1 MKVVL
6 SFFSFLL
13 YNQTTHAEKFERCC
27 KLGRSHL
34 GYVYINFGLTE
45 KLRNIDGPR
54 TVPEHF
60 EVNFTKGSFR
70 MSTKL
75 EKKFK
80 ERANT
85 LDLTRT
91 GTDSPMFDGET
102 NYTLLILRAC

>member
-1 MKVVL
+1 
-6 SFFSFLL
+6 
-13 YNQTTHAEKFERCC
+13 
-27 KLGRSHL
+27 
-34 GYVYINFGLTE
+34 
-45 KLRNIDGPR
+45 
-54 TVPEHF
+54 
-60 EVNFTKGSFR
+60 

-91 GTDSPMFDGET
+91 STDSPMFDGET

>member
-27 KLGRSHL
+27 KLGRFHL
-34 GYVYINFGLTE
+34 RYVYIKFGLSE

-54 TVPEHF
+54 TVPEHV
-60 EVNFTKGSFR
+60 EVNFMKGSFR

-91 GTDSPMFDGET
+91 STDRPLFDGET
-102 NYTLLILRAC
+102 NYTLVILRTC

>member
-1 MKVVL
+1 MLQIYKRAL
-6 SFFSFLL
+6 PPGICL
-13 YNQTTHAEKFERCC
+13 HKFW
-27 KLGRSHL
+27 LGRK
-34 GYVYINFGLTE
+34 

-60 EVNFTKGSFR
+60 EVNFMKGSFR

-91 GTDSPMFDGET
+91 TDSSMFDGET